1 MASTPAVVTPADLLQ
16 LPQPSNGRHYEL
28 SSGEL
33 IVVGNAGARHERI
46 EQRIVTSLI
55 LWAAR
60 ASDGEIFAA
69 SQFTLG
75 PHTARI
81 PDAAFVSA
89 AKLAQLPDADVA
101 IPFAPDLPV
110 EVISASECASNAE
123 TKVAEYLAGGVQEVW
138 QIYPKLQRVRIRRPD
153 FIRDLGLEDTLD
165 SPVLPRFSIPVKQFF
180 TQ

>member
-1 MASTPAVVTPADLLQ
+1 VFAPTPDELIG
-16 LPQPSNGRHYEL
+16 LPTLPGVRHFEL

-33 IVVGNAGARHERI
+33 IGVPFAGARHERI
-46 EQRIVTSLI
+46 KQRIVTSLI

-60 ASDGEIFAA
+60 ASDGEIFAE

-101 IPFAPDLPV
+101 IPFAPDLAV
-110 EVISASECASNAE
+110 EVISASESASDAE
-123 TKVAEYLAGGVQEVW
+123 TEVAEYLAGGVQEVW
-138 QIYPKLQRVRIRRPD
+138 QIYPKLQRVRIHRPD
-153 FIRDLGLEDTLD
+153 FIRDLGLKDTLD
-165 SPVLPRFSIPVKQFF
+165 SPVLPGFSIPVKQFF